1 MIYVTDTH
9 ALVFAATSKRGRLG
23 RNARRIFQASNEGR
37 HSIVVPVTVLEEVM
51 RLIEK
56 RVIRLKV
63 PFSRLAAEMDDSP
76 NFQVQPYTLEILL
89 EAEGLS
95 SIRDPADRVIVA
107 TARHLGCALIS
118 ADEVIQDGGW
128 VETVWE

>member
-1 MIYVTDTH
+1 VDSRDRLTKNNRNKVT
-9 ALVFAATSKRGRLG
+9 
-23 RNARRIFQASNEGR
+23 NAICE
-37 HSIVVPVTVLEEVM
+37 VLTK
-51 RLIEK
+51 I
-56 RVIRLKV
+56 
-63 PFSRLAAEMDDSP
+63 PFSRWAEEMDESP

-95 SIRDPADRVIVA
+95 TIRDPADRVIVA

-118 ADEVIQDGGW
+118 ADEAIQDEGW

>member
-9 ALVFAATSKRGRLG
+9 ALVFAATSKQGRLG
-23 RNARRIFQASNEGR
+23 RAARRIFQASNQGKD
-37 HSIVVPVTVLEEVM
+37 SIVVPVTVLEEVM

-56 RVIRLKV
+56 RVIRLKI
-63 PFSRLAAEMDDSP
+63 PFSRWAEEMDDSP

-95 SIRDPADRVIVA
+95 SIRDPADRTIVA
-107 TARHLGCALIS
+107 TARHLGYALIT
-118 ADEVIQDGGW
+118 ADEVIQDAGW

>member
-63 PFSRLAAEMDDSP
+63 PFSRWAEEMDDSP

-107 TARHLGCALIS
+107 TARHLGCALIT
-118 ADEVIQDGGW
+118 ADETIQDGGW
-128 VETVWE
+128 AETVWK

>member
-9 ALVFAATSKRGRLG
+9 ALIFAGTSKQGRLG
-23 RNARRIFQASNEGR
+23 RSARRIFQGSNEGK
-37 HSIVVPVTVLEEVM
+37 HLIVVPVTVLEEVM

-56 RVIRLKV
+56 KVIRLKI
-63 PFSRLAAEMDDSP
+63 PFSRWTEEMDNSP
-76 NFQVQPYTLEILL
+76 NFQVQPYTLDILL

-95 SIRDPADRVIVA
+95 SIRDPADRIIVA
-107 TARHLGCALIS
+107 TARHLGYALMT
-118 ADEVIQDGGW
+118 ADETIQDGGW

>member
-9 ALVFAATSKRGRLG
+9 ALVFATTSKQGRLG
-23 RNARRIFQASNEGR
+23 RTARRIFQGSNEGK

-56 RVIRLKV
+56 RVIRLKI
-63 PFSRLAAEMDDSP
+63 PFSRWAEEMDESP
-76 NFQVQPYTLEILL
+76 NFQVQPYTLELLL

-95 SIRDPADRVIVA
+95 SIRDPADRIIVA

-118 ADEVIQDGGW
+118 ADEAIQDAEW

>member
-9 ALVFAATSKRGRLG
+9 ALVFAATSKQGRLG
-23 RNARRIFQASNEGR
+23 RTARRIFQASNEGK

-56 RVIRLKV
+56 RVIRLKI
-63 PFSRLAAEMDDSP
+63 PFSRWAEEMDESP

-89 EAEGLS
+89 EVEGLS
-95 SIRDPADRVIVA
+95 SIRDPADRTIVA
-107 TARHLGCALIS
+107 TARHLGCALIT
-118 ADEVIQDGGW
+118 ADEAIQDGGW

>member
-9 ALVFAATSKRGRLG
+9 ALVFAATNKQGRLG
-23 RNARRIFQASNEGR
+23 RTARRIFQASNEGK

-63 PFSRLAAEMDDSP
+63 PFSRWAGEMDESP

-95 SIRDPADRVIVA
+95 SIRDPVDRIIVA
-107 TARHLGCALIS
+107 TAHHLGCALIS
-118 ADEVIQDGGW
+118 ADEAIQDGGW